1 MKNQSEWAIEIS
13 GLVKEYGSIRAVDN
27 ISFKIPFGVIFAFQ
41 GPNGAGKKNYR
52 RDARVPKKTISGNCR
67 PCGTQ
72 DAATCRAETIYKR
85 CWIGPN
91 PCSPNADLVRPVYV
105 LDLLFRS
112 LSPIEAT
119 EL

>member
-1 MKNQSEWAIEIS
+1 MRSFLQGVVHRYEDTRPN
-13 GLVKEYGSIRAVDN
+13 KENPKAVTVD
-27 ISFKIPFGVIFAFQ
+27 P
-41 GPNGAGKKNYR
+41 
-52 RDARVPKKTISGNCR
+52 
-67 PCGTQ
+67 
-72 DAATCRAETIYKR
+72 AALKMLPTCRAETIYKR

>member
-1 MKNQSEWAIEIS
+1 MRSFLQGVVHRYEDTRPN
-13 GLVKEYGSIRAVDN
+13 KENPKAVTVD
-27 ISFKIPFGVIFAFQ
+27 P
-41 GPNGAGKKNYR
+41 
-52 RDARVPKKTISGNCR
+52 
-67 PCGTQ
+67 
-72 DAATCRAETIYKR
+72 AALKMLPRAELRQYINDV
-85 CWIGPN
+85 GLPN

>member
-1 MKNQSEWAIEIS
+1 MAQRS
-13 GLVKEYGSIRAVDN
+13 
-27 ISFKIPFGVIFAFQ
+27 
-41 GPNGAGKKNYR
+41 
-52 RDARVPKKTISGNCR
+52 
-67 PCGTQ
+67 
-72 DAATCRAETIYKR
+72 CRAFFLTSVVHRYEDTRPNKENPKAVTVDPAALKMLPRAELRQYINDV
-85 CWIGPN
+85 GLPN